1 MTTLS
6 EETIK
11 ILDNY
16 NRTTDPLQKKDYIEQ
31 LLQNNAGEENLY
43 RKHIWEARY
52 CKNGTFI
59 DQDAFLNAL
68 LELSCQEEKLTSFLF
83 KRKALKTMH
92 SICSSLLLD
101 QPLSPI
107 QVDVLYH
114 ELKNVVSIYIELC
127 RSDKKYGS
135 VLMGLGTLKE
145 ADLSYKIAKQIYTI
159 VCGTARICHM
169 EAEFALLSQ
178 AGRDS
183 FCSYF
188 PDDTDS
194 WELAKD
200 DFEKRYHIY

>member
-1 MTTLS
+1 MTTMS
-6 EETIK
+6 DETRKLI
-11 ILDNY
+11 DNY

-31 LLQNNAGEENLY
+31 LLQNDVSEENLY

-59 DQDAFLNAL
+59 DQDIFLNAL
-68 LELSCQEEKLTSFLF
+68 LELSCQEEKLTSFF
-83 KRKALKTMH
+83 SKHKAQKTMR
-92 SICSSLLLD
+92 SICSTFLLD
-101 QPLSPI
+101 QSLS
-107 QVDVLYH
+107 QAQTDVLYQ

-159 VCGTARICHM
+159 VCGTARICQM
-169 EAEFALLSQ
+169 DEVFSLLSQ
-178 AGRDS
+178 AGKDS
-183 FCSYF
+183 FISYF
-188 PDDTDS
+188 PGEADS

-200 DFEKRYHIY
+200 DFEKRYQIY